1 MSNSIQAYLNLDDE
15 FEIRTVTPEGEGS
28 YEVLKVNGD
37 LTIFTSREQVE
48 QLFNT
53 LDKHLHTDTY
63 TQLEDYC
70 LNLESDLEKAN
81 ELIDD
86 LEDRMDENF
95 YQAN

>member
-1 MSNSIQAYLNLDDE
+1 MSNRISTHLESEDI
-15 FEIRTVTPEGEGS
+15 FEIRRVAPLTEES
-28 YEVLKVNGD
+28 YEIIKVNDD
-37 LTIFTSREQVE
+37 LVIFTNREQAE
-48 QLFNT
+48 QLFNI
-53 LDKHLHTDTY
+53 LDKHLHDDTY